1 MLTAAYGTRMRRLFM
16 KQYRHPADPL
26 GQGGEK
32 SGCPRCMIFTGPYYW
47 MRGKNTAASKENAF
61 SLLLDIFE
69 DRVREMYYCPHCM
82 KEFTREELST
92 LKRTE
97 GGVHICNNHEEGKIY
112 YLREIHGSQ
121 AYLDCQSTLS
131 IDMSLPFHNF
141 DLSQITDE
149 TERINMIMVVQSYI
163 EEKLYQEKTLPI
175 RIRQRN
181 SLCLRMRHTV
191 S

>member
-1 MLTAAYGTRMRRLFM
+1 
-16 KQYRHPADPL
+16 
-26 GQGGEK
+26 
-32 SGCPRCMIFTGPYYW
+32 
-47 MRGKNTAASKENAF
+47 
-61 SLLLDIFE
+61 
-69 DRVREMYYCPHCM
+69 M

-97 GGVHICNNHEEGKIY
+97 RGAHVCNNHEEGKIY

-149 TERINMIMVVQSYI
+149 TECDTLGGGVTGIQDYP
-163 EEKLYQEKTLPI
+163 KLYAALAARGYDEPLLSALFSGNWLRVLPKE
-175 RIRQRN
+175 
-181 SLCLRMRHTV
+181 
-191 S
+191 